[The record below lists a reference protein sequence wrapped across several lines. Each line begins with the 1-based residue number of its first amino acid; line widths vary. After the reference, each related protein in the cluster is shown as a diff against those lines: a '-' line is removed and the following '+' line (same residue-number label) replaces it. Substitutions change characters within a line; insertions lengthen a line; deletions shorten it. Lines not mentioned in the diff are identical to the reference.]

1 MKLKGSSSL
10 PFLETFPL
18 LSPESFLP
26 NFCGLSQVVKSG
38 FKMTLASSLSALMS
52 LFHILCQQFLPPFPI
67 IFLLLLLYPSHPLPG
82 SAPGG
87 FGFPNLT
94 SADSVPLYFSCI
106 TSPCFG
112 LFYVFFLCL
121 SFARSFCACIN
132 NWTQISGPMSL
143 PCKRPVTFTWFPANC
158 DAFRLKKSAKIH
170 CLYHRWTWQRH

>member
-1 MKLKGSSSL
+1 MGPPPCPSWRHFLSSHPKDSCLISMAFHRWSRVASKCHWPAPSQHSWVFSTYFVSSSL
-10 PFLETFPL
+10 PPFPL
-18 LSPESFLP
+18 
-26 NFCGLSQVVKSG
+26 
-38 FKMTLASSLSALMS
+38 
-52 LFHILCQQFLPPFPI
+52 

-82 SAPGG
+82 SAPGA
-87 FGFPNLT
+87 FGFPNPT

-112 LFYVFFLCL
+112 LFYVSFLCL

-158 DAFRLKKSAKIH
+158 DAFRLKKSAKIN
-170 CLYHRWTWQRH
+170 CLNHRWTWQRQ